1 MEELQKKIKEIFSDI
16 EKNLKNEK
24 DAEFAKTKIIELYEA
39 FADELEEIEVSFT
52 DKLDIIT
59 AKYSLIDT
67 KLNEVQKVVDRMQKD
82 IYMDQ
87 EYDLDIVCPYCDAEF
102 SIDMNDE
109 LKNSVICPECE
120 NEIEL
125 DWNEED
131 GCGHDCSGCHHDCE
145 HDEEEDEDM

>member
-39 FADELEEIEVSFT
+39 FADELEEIEASFT

-82 IYMDQ
+82 IYIDQ